1 MCKQVINY
9 IVTVISV
16 LIVCFGLIIDFG
28 NRISMSGT
36 LKILIYVT
44 PMMLL
49 FINMIIQIKLSTE
62 DNYKEKIRKQM
73 LWLIFIIYIIAI
85 LTLLFIGS
93 NFRFIGEYL
102 NWNLDNVNIV
112 PFREI
117 VGFISSLIDG
127 TSTLRNVAINIGR

>member
-1 MCKQVINY
+1 
-9 IVTVISV
+9 
-16 LIVCFGLIIDFG
+16 
-28 NRISMSGT
+28 MSGT